1 MSADNS
7 MQTISRTIQI
17 LRSFSR
23 EEKELSLAEFHH
35 KLGLSKSSLQ
45 RILNTL
51 VNYGFLEKD
60 EKRKTYRLGNEL
72 YYLGKLVEE
81 HSHLLT
87 VTKPYLKTVRDRLG
101 ESVYLNIVEH
111 GERKCIAFEEGKH
124 DLMTISYIGQTS
136 PLYAGASAKL
146 LLAYQPPE
154 KMTQYLEQTALRPLT
169 NATVTDKDKLLE
181 ELREIRTRGYASS
194 RGERVIGVCSVS
206 APIFNR
212 WGETIAGVSIS
223 APIIRVPED
232 TYREFVRIITET
244 ARKISEEFKFA
255 DS

>member
-1 MSADNS
+1 MVSADHS

-17 LRSFSR
+17 LRSFSKD
-23 EEKELSLAEFHH
+23 EKELSLAEFHH

-60 EKRKTYRLGNEL
+60 DKKKTYRLGNEL

-87 VTKPYLKTVRDRLG
+87 TTKPYLKRVRDRFG
-101 ESVYLNIVEH
+101 ESVYLNITEN

-136 PLYAGASAKL
+136 PLYAGASAKV
-146 LLAYQPPE
+146 LLAHLPKDE
-154 KMTQYLEQTALRPLT
+154 LLDYLQETELQAITD
-169 NATVTDKDKLLE
+169 ATVTDKAALLE
-181 ELREIRTRGYASS
+181 ELASIRANGYATSY
-194 RGERVIGVCSVS
+194 GERVMGVCSVS
-206 APIFNR
+206 APIVNR

-223 APIIRVPED
+223 APIIRVNEETFRTFID
-232 TYREFVRIITET
+232 AIKET
-244 ARKISEEFKFA
+244 ARQISHDFRF
-255 DS
+255 SV

>member
-1 MSADNS
+1 

-17 LRSFSR
+17 LRSFSKD
-23 EEKELSLAEFHH
+23 EKELSLAEFHH

-87 VTKPYLKTVRDRLG
+87 VTKPYLKAIRDRLG
-101 ESVYLNIVEH
+101 ESVYLNIIENN
-111 GERKCIAFEEGKH
+111 ERKCIAFEEGKH
-124 DLMTISYIGQTS
+124 DLMTISFIGQTS

-146 LLAYQPPE
+146 LLAFLPSE
-154 KMTQYLEQTALRPLT
+154 KMTQYLQQTSLQAIT
-169 NATVTDKDKLLE
+169 DSTVIDKDKLLA
-181 ELREIRTRGYASS
+181 ELKDIRSQGYASS
-194 RGERVIGVCSVS
+194 YGERVIGVCSVS
-206 APIFNR
+206 APILNR

-223 APIIRVPED
+223 APIIRVTEEI
-232 TYREFVRIITET
+232 YQQFIQAITDT
-244 ARKISEEFKFA
+244 ARQISEEFKFLIT
-255 DS
+255 

>member
-17 LRSFSR
+17 LRSFSKD
-23 EEKELSLAEFHH
+23 EKELSLAEFHH

-87 VTKPYLKTVRDRLG
+87 VTKPYLKAIRDRLG
-101 ESVYLNIVEH
+101 ESVYLNIIENN
-111 GERKCIAFEEGKH
+111 ERKCIAFEEGKH
-124 DLMTISYIGQTS
+124 DLMTISFIGQTS

-146 LLAYQPPE
+146 LLAFLPSE
-154 KMTQYLEQTALRPLT
+154 KMTQYLQQTSLQAIT
-169 NATVTDKDKLLE
+169 DSTVIDKDKLLA
-181 ELREIRTRGYASS
+181 ELKDIRSQGYASS
-194 RGERVIGVCSVS
+194 YGERVIGVCSVS
-206 APIFNR
+206 APILNR

-223 APIIRVPED
+223 APIIRVTEEI
-232 TYREFVRIITET
+232 YQQFIQAITDT
-244 ARKISEEFKFA
+244 ARQISEEFKFLIT
-255 DS
+255 